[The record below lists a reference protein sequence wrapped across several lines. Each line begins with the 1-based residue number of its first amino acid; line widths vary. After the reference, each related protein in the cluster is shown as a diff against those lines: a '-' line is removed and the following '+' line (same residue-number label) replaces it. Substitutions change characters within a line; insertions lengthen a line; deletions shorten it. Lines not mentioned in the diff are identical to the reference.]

1 MTTDALDHD
10 LDEPTI
16 ACRYL
21 LYTVSPDGAMQVKH
35 PASNEV
41 DPPPESETRRWV
53 LVKRGT
59 DPARGL

>member
-10 LDEPTI
+10 LEEPTI

-21 LYTVSPDGAMQVKH
+21 LYTVSSDGGMQVKH

-53 LVKRGT
+53 LVKSRSDFG
-59 DPARGL
+59 RVR